1 MKKSQQSLEWLRLLY
16 NNAHLTIDAH
26 SRQQGQPQRIM
37 TGLKD
42 SGGLGL
48 SGLRVG
54 KTGRAGDKS
63 KAEVGVNGVNLDA
76 RDSTPAHFSLI
87 NEC

>member
-1 MKKSQQSLEWLRLLY
+1 
-16 NNAHLTIDAH
+16 
-26 SRQQGQPQRIM
+26 M